1 MRRMSKTA
9 LALAGAAAIVTL
21 AAAAPH
27 QAMAGGFFDIF
38 NVFGGSHD
46 GRYAPV
52 AAYSDPGP
60 SAERPLDLQ
69 APPSLSQGG
78 TAYCVRLCDG
88 RYFPLSSAV
97 IDSRDGGAKMCSSLC
112 PAAKTAIFRGGDID
126 HAYGTRGE
134 RYADLDQAF
143 VYRNRVVPDCTCNG
157 QDAFGLAHID
167 PANDPTLRPGD
178 MVATAGGLSVFR
190 GTQTARGTAQ
200 FTPIRRDTAS
210 AEVRRMFATTQTSR
224 GN

>member
-1 MRRMSKTA
+1 VRGTSKTA
-9 LALAGAAAIVTL
+9 LGLAGIAAVMTL
-21 AAAAPH
+21 ATAAAP
-27 QAMAGGFFDIF
+27 QRAAAGGFDIF
-38 NVFGGSHD
+38 NIFGGSHD

-52 AAYSDPGP
+52 AAYTDPGP
-60 SAERPLDLQ
+60 AERPLDPQ
-69 APPSLSQGG
+69 APPSMSQGG
-78 TAYCVRLCDG
+78 TTYCVRLCDG

-97 IDSRDGGAKMCSSLC
+97 VDSRDGGAKMCSALC

-126 HAYGTRGE
+126 HAYGARGE

-143 VYRNRVVPDCTCNG
+143 VYRNRTVPDCTCNG

-178 MVATAGGLSVFR
+178 MVATASGLSIFR

-200 FTPIRRDTAS
+200 FTPIRGETAS
-210 AEVRRMFATTQTSR
+210 AEVRRMLAATQVSH

>member
-1 MRRMSKTA
+1 MRRMSSAA
-9 LALAGAAAIVTL
+9 LALAGAAVIAATAITVPRG
-21 AAAAPH
+21 AA
-27 QAMAGGFFDIF
+27 AGGFFDIF

-52 AAYSDPGP
+52 TAYSDPGTP
-60 SAERPLDLQ
+60 AERPLDLQ
-69 APPSLSQGG
+69 APPSMSQGG
-78 TAYCVRLCDG
+78 TTYCVRLCDG

-97 IDSRDGGAKMCSSLC
+97 VDSRDGGAKMCSALC

-126 HAYGTRGE
+126 HAYGARGQ

-143 VYRNRVVPDCTCNG
+143 VYRNRMVPDCTCNG

-178 MVATAGGLSVFR
+178 MIATANGLSAFR

-210 AEVRRMFATTQTSR
+210 AEVRRMLAATQASR

>member
-1 MRRMSKTA
+1 
-9 LALAGAAAIVTL
+9 
-21 AAAAPH
+21 
-27 QAMAGGFFDIF
+27 
-38 NVFGGSHD
+38 VFGGSHD

-52 AAYSDPGP
+52 TAYSDPGP
-60 SAERPLDLQ
+60 LPERPLDLQ
-69 APPSLSQGG
+69 APPSMSQGG
-78 TAYCVRLCDG
+78 STYCVRLCDG

-97 IDSRDGGAKMCSSLC
+97 VYSRDGGTKMCSALC

-126 HAYGTRGE
+126 HAYGARGE

-157 QDAFGLAHID
+157 QDAFGLARID

-178 MVATAGGLSVFR
+178 MIATANGLSVFR
-190 GTQTARGTAQ
+190 GTQIARGTGQ

-210 AEVRRMFATTQTSR
+210 AEVRRMLAATQASR

>member
-97 IDSRDGGAKMCSSLC
+97 VDSRDGGAKMCSSLC

-178 MVATAGGLSVFR
+178 MVATKEGIATYTGR
-190 GTQTARGTAQ
+190 PDAN
-200 FTPIRRDTAS
+200 FTPVNPASLPVDT
-210 AEVRRMFATTQTSR
+210 R
-224 GN
+224 